1 MAKQIRLRVTYR
13 DDGTPFAAYLYLPSE
28 PNEKRAKCRRV
39 EPGMILD
46 INENE
51 KLIGVELTAPRL
63 VTLQDIND
71 ILREYGVEP
80 IHAATLKPLLA
91 A

>member
-1 MAKQIRLRVTYR
+1 MRQIHLRVTYR
-13 DDGTPFAAYLYLPSE
+13 DDGTPFAAYLHLPSK

-46 INENE
+46 INKEG
-51 KLIGVELTAPRL
+51 KLIGLELTSPRR
-63 VTLQDIND
+63 VTLEHINNV
-71 ILREYGVEP
+71 LEQYGMDP
-80 IHAATLKPLLA
+80 IKESTIKPLLA

>member
-1 MAKQIRLRVTYR
+1 MKQIRLRVTYR
-13 DDGTPFAAYLYLPSE
+13 DDGSPFAAYLHLPSK

-46 INENE
+46 INKEG

-63 VTLQDIND
+63 VTLEDVNNVLEQ
-71 ILREYGVEP
+71 YGMDP
-80 IHAATLKPLLA
+80 IKESTLKPLLA

>member
-1 MAKQIRLRVTYR
+1 MKQIHLRVTYR
-13 DDGTPFAAYLYLPSE
+13 DDGSPFAAYLHLPSK

-46 INENE
+46 INKEG

-63 VTLQDIND
+63 VTLNDINQV
-71 ILREYGVEP
+71 LKEYGVEP
-80 IHAATLKPLLA
+80 IKKAALKPLLA